1 MSTQELKGRRVATRL
16 TRVNGVRIFGRIQI
30 ESFHLSSRKMISACL
45 SASLQPF
52 IEHAIQNF
60 SFFIVF
66 FVTPSRSFEQHLFWS
81 ENFGILSPILHN
93 FLGLQFFLL
102 RRDRFGN
109 GNFVQKFLISLNLKI
124 NFFSRRKI
132 HFSNFYNILYIKH
145 FIIFYIL
152 YKVIIILY

>member
-1 MSTQELKGRRVATRL
+1 MSTQELKGRRVATGL

-60 SFFIVF
+60 SFL
-66 FVTPSRSFEQHLFWS
+66 SSSSLLQQHLFWS
-81 ENFGILSPILHN
+81 KNFGILSPILHN
-93 FLGLQFFLL
+93 FFGLQFFLL
-102 RRDRFGN
+102 RRDRF

-132 HFSNFYNILYIKH
+132 HFSNFYNILYIKY